1 MNELALYKKMY
12 AAVVYQADSI
22 LQELA
27 DTLANPDCGW
37 DELNEF
43 GERLKQ
49 ALLDAEEIY
58 LSAED
63 EEEGFD

>member
-1 MNELALYKKMY
+1 MDELELYKKMY
-12 AAVVYQADSI
+12 ATVVYQVDDV
-22 LQELA
+22 LQELSV
-27 DTLANPDCGW
+27 TLADQDCGW
-37 DELNEF
+37 KELNDF

-58 LSAED
+58 ISAED

>member
-1 MNELALYKKMY
+1 MDELELYKKMY
-12 AAVVYQADSI
+12 ATVVHQADNI

-27 DTLANPDCGW
+27 ETLKDQDCGW
-37 DELNEF
+37 KELNKF
-43 GERLKQ
+43 GEKLKQ

-58 LSAED
+58 ISAED